1 MPAMHRNRVGE
12 CPAAGLHRFCRA
24 IQVAFAVILNG
35 YAVGFAKGSIFKGAS
50 KAVCVPV
57 LNCYSCP
64 GALGSCPIGA
74 LQTALGG
81 QSRHFPFY
89 VLGMLML
96 FGVLFGRLICGFA
109 CPFGLVQELLH
120 KVPVP
125 KLHVPAR
132 LDRALRWVKYVMLFG
147 VVVLLSVA
155 LTSDMGTTDPLFC
168 EYVCPAGTLEA
179 GIPLLLTNPSLR
191 ALVGFL
197 FSWKML
203 VLVVI
208 LMACLFIHRPFCKYL
223 CPLGALY
230 GLFNKFSFYRM
241 RVDASACMHCGS
253 CQRVCPMGVDA
264 SVTPNSAECIRCGTC
279 RASCPHGAI
288 VAGYEWSLMP
298 EKDARPE

>member
-1 MPAMHRNRVGE
+1 MHRNRVGE
-12 CPAAGLHRFCRA
+12 CPAAGLHRFRRA
-24 IQVAFAVILNG
+24 IQVAFAVFLNG

-89 VLGMLML
+89 VLGTLMF

-132 LDRALRWVKYVMLFG
+132 LDRVLRWVKYVMLFG

-168 EYVCPAGTLEA
+168 EYICPAGTLEA
-179 GIPLLLTNPSLR
+179 GLSL
-191 ALVGFL
+191 
-197 FSWKML
+197 
-203 VLVVI
+203 
-208 LMACLFIHRPFCKYL
+208 IH
-223 CPLGALY
+223 
-230 GLFNKFSFYRM
+230 
-241 RVDASACMHCGS
+241 
-253 CQRVCPMGVDA
+253 
-264 SVTPNSAECIRCGTC
+264 I
-279 RASCPHGAI
+279 
-288 VAGYEWSLMP
+288 
-298 EKDARPE
+298 